1 MIKIIA
7 EFCQNHLGSRDLLQE
22 MIRVSKISGATYAK
36 IQGLYSHE
44 LTERAEFENP
54 RGIIFRPF
62 RDELNRLSKLDLS
75 PEEEKWF
82 VSECFKNSI
91 IPMITVFSHYGVER
105 ALKAGFKHIKIAS
118 YDCSSIPL
126 ISKVLKF
133 ASEVVIS
140 TGATDWQDICKTADY
155 LFRNKADNQ
164 DITFLHATTIYP
176 TPLNKVSLTKMTL
189 LGMFGFNIGYS
200 DHTNLIETG
209 LCASKTAITLGAKF
223 IERHFTVLD
232 PSMTKDGPI
241 SITGKEVSELVNFSK
256 LTKIEQFTEISS
268 YELEKILHLESL
280 NPSDLEMINRSY
292 YRGRVASTID
302 GIRFNSW
309 EEV

>member
-62 RDELNRLSKLDLS
+62 RDELNRLSKLDLT
-75 PEEEKWF
+75 PEVEKWF
-82 VSECFKNSI
+82 VLECLKNSI
-91 IPMITVFSHYGVER
+91 IPMITVFTHAGVER
-105 ALKAGFKHIKIAS
+105 ASKAGFKHIKIAS
-118 YDCSSIPL
+118 YDCASIPL

-133 ASEVVIS
+133 ASELVIS
-140 TGATDWQDICKTADY
+140 TGATEWKDICHTANY
-155 LFRNKADNQ
+155 LSRNKSNNQ

-176 TPLNKVSLTKMTL
+176 TPLNKVSLLKMKL
-189 LGMFGFNIGYS
+189 LDMFGFNTGYS

-209 LCASKTAITLGAKF
+209 LCASKTAIALGAKF

-232 PSMTKDGPI
+232 PSKTKDGPI
-241 SITGKEVSELVNFSK
+241 SISGKEVSELVNFSK
-256 LTKIEQFTEISS
+256 LSKIEQLTEINT
-268 YELEKILHLESL
+268 YEFEKILQLESV
-280 NPSDLEMINRSY
+280 NPSELEMMNRSY
-292 YRGRVASTID
+292 YRGRVATTVN
-302 GIRFNSW
+302 GIQYYSW
-309 EEV
+309 EEM

>member
-1 MIKIIA
+1 MVKIIV
-7 EFCQNHLGSRDLLQE
+7 EFCQNHLGSKDLLQE
-22 MIRVSKISGATYAK
+22 MISVAKSSGATYAK

-44 LTERAEFENP
+44 LTERIEFENP
-54 RGIIFRPF
+54 DGIIFRPF
-62 RDELNRLSKLDLS
+62 REELNRLSKLDLDF
-75 PEEEKWF
+75 EVEKWF
-82 VSECFKNSI
+82 VSECLKNSI

-105 ALKAGFKHIKIAS
+105 ASKAGFKHIKIAS

-133 ASEVVIS
+133 ASELVVS
-140 TGATDWQDICKTADY
+140 TGATDWQDICNTANY
-155 LFRNKADNQ
+155 ISRNKSKNQ

-176 TPLNKVSLTKMTL
+176 TPLNKVSLLKMTL
-189 LGMFGFNIGYS
+189 LGVFDFNTGYS

-209 LCASKTAITLGAKF
+209 LCASKTAIALGAKF

-256 LTKIEQFTEISS
+256 LTKIEQLAEINS
-268 YELEKILHLESL
+268 YELEKILRLESL
-280 NPSDLEMINRSY
+280 NPSELEMMNRSY
-292 YRGRVASTID
+292 YRGRVASTIN
-302 GIRFNSW
+302 GTRFNSW
-309 EEV
+309 EEI